1 MRKFTKVAVA
11 VAAAIT
17 LSTASA
23 EAQQTG
29 NILAKA
35 DVLQAI
41 TVSFGQDLDF
51 GSVLPG
57 VTSAVDAATNPNAG
71 RWDLSGYNG
80 PGANV
85 NISFSALPASLT
97 GPGVPI
103 PVGSWTGC
111 WIAGAASQVG
121 CTPFVPSAAATA
133 TSLSGGL
140 MSVYIGNDITPAAN
154 QAPGLYQGTITLDAA
169 YF

>member
-35 DVLQAI
+35 DVLPAI

-51 GSVLPG
+51 GQVLPG
-57 VTSAVDAATNPNAG
+57 VTYAVDAATSAGAG
-71 RWDLSGYNG
+71 RFDLSGYG
-80 PGANV
+80 TANV
-85 NISFSALPASLT
+85 NISFSALPAALT
-97 GPGVPI
+97 GPGAPI
-103 PVGSWTGC
+103 TVGSWTGC
-111 WIAGAASQVG
+111 WIAGGASQVG